1 MTNEIDRSSYRLEV
15 AAKLDRLACDLQK
28 ANAAIIDY
36 ASSLLG
42 GDDHA
47 IDENAMMAI
56 KVGGKIAG
64 KAHLLRDIAERLE
77 TADKDEARQHDE
89 DEFMDRILKARIGG
103 AE

>member
-1 MTNEIDRSSYRLEV
+1 
-15 AAKLDRLACDLQK
+15 
-28 ANAAIIDY
+28 
-36 ASSLLG
+36 
-42 GDDHA
+42 
-47 IDENAMMAI
+47 MMAI

-89 DEFMDRILKARIGG
+89 DEFIGRILKARIGD

>member
-15 AAKLDRLACDLQK
+15 AAKLDRLACDLQT
-28 ANAAIIDY
+28 ANAAIIGY
-36 ASSLLG
+36 ASNLLG

-77 TADKDEARQHDE
+77 TADKDEARRHDE

>member
-15 AAKLDRLACDLQK
+15 AAKLDRLACDLQT
-28 ANAAIIDY
+28 ANAIIGY
-36 ASSLLG
+36 ASRLLG

-89 DEFMDRILKARIGG
+89 DEFIGRILKARIGD